1 MNDIT
6 QFQGDYF
13 SGFKMLR
20 LLGQGGNG
28 VVYQAH
34 QLAIGRVTAC
44 KILYP
49 EFANDPVYTN
59 NFVREARLAARME
72 HPNIIQAL
80 DVGCDENLYYFEME
94 YVPGCSLEKV
104 RTDNPEKITL
114 LFLLN
119 ISIAL
124 ADALDYAWQ
133 KFHIFHGDI
142 KPDNLMLRN
151 SDSMLK
157 LADLGL
163 AKIVGTDDLTGE
175 IMATPLYAAPEVITA
190 DAANIGIKSDI
201 YSFGIMLYELVSG
214 DAPFKGNI
222 DTVLQKH
229 LDEIPPPLASIA
241 PDIDRTFTAT
251 VDRMISKAP
260 DKRPQDWA
268 EIKKNFQLIKERIQN
283 TPACRKPLHK
293 PASYLRKKKNALPF
307 KQIAGTVSAIVTLLI
322 LALLLFFIFREI

>member
-6 QFQGDYF
+6 QLQGNYF

-34 QLAIGRVTAC
+34 QLAVGRVTAC

-49 EFANDPVYTN
+49 EFVSDPVYIN
-59 NFVREARLAARME
+59 NFVREARLAARLE
-72 HPNIIQAL
+72 HPHIIQAL
-80 DVGCDENLYYFEME
+80 DVGCDEDLYYFEME
-94 YVPGCSLEKV
+94 YVPGVSLEKL
-104 RTDNPEKITL
+104 RTRNPEKLTL

-119 ISIAL
+119 VAIAL

-133 KFHIFHGDI
+133 KFRIFHGDV

-151 SDSMLK
+151 GDGMLK

-163 AKIVGTDDLTGE
+163 AKIVGTDDLASD

-190 DAANIGIKSDI
+190 DAANIGIRSDI

-214 DAPFKGNI
+214 NAPFKGNVE
-222 DTVLQKH
+222 TVLQKH
-229 LDEIPPPLASIA
+229 LEVIPPPLASIA
-241 PDIDRTFTAT
+241 PDIDRTFASI
-251 VDRMISKAP
+251 VDKMISKSPA
-260 DKRPQDWA
+260 DRPQDWA
-268 EIKKNFQLIKERIQN
+268 EIKKSFQLIKERVQN

-293 PASYLRKKKNALPF
+293 PVASLRKQKKKIPF
-307 KQIAGTVSAIVTLLI
+307 KQIAGTVSAVAVLLV